1 MVEKYSVIYPS
12 GEIRLEEINR
22 ELMLDRMHE
31 IIGCD
36 CLEQVHT
43 IVPGMVLIV
52 DESGKIKDPPQQH
65 NELASLLYMGY
76 LKGPDDI
83 CGPAILASLQP
94 TGPLEEMDWFPIT
107 QFHACVLHMMGF
119 ELPEVANET

>member
-1 MVEKYSVIYPS
+1 MTEKFHVIYPS

-22 ELMLDRMHE
+22 AYLLDRMHE

-36 CLEQVHT
+36 CLEQVRT
-43 IVPGMVLIV
+43 IVPGLVMIV
-52 DESGKIKDPPQQH
+52 DESGKIKDPPQDH

-94 TGPLEEMDWFPIT
+94 SGPYDEMDWFPIT
-107 QFHACVLHMMGF
+107 HFHYTVLHMMGY
-119 ELPEVANET
+119 ELPEVQYG